1 MEEKDRSVVNN
12 RGPRPIAESVITREK
27 EKTPR
32 YAWIIWIV
40 TYLISFS
47 APLGQFKLVS
57 IPTYFIFIP
66 GVSPA
71 GGFMFDAAGFGMLMT
86 MVSIV
91 GIILAFP
98 AAFICRKIGLKWTI
112 AISAIGVI
120 VGGLIPVLAGT
131 NIPAMYIGRF
141 IEGLGIGLVGVAA
154 PTLITLWFPDKTRG
168 FALGLWSAP
177 RSRHR
182 LAGRA
187 SSGS

>member
-66 GVSPA
+66 GVSPRQGA
-71 GGFMFDAAGFGMLMT
+71 SCSMPRD
-86 MVSIV
+86 
-91 GIILAFP
+91 LA
-98 AAFICRKIGLKWTI
+98 C
-112 AISAIGVI
+112 
-120 VGGLIPVLAGT
+120 
-131 NIPAMYIGRF
+131 
-141 IEGLGIGLVGVAA
+141 
-154 PTLITLWFPDKTRG
+154 
-168 FALGLWSAP
+168 
-177 RSRHR
+177 
-182 LAGRA
+182 
-187 SSGS
+187 

>member
-131 NIPAMYIGRF
+131 TIPAMYIGRF

-154 PTLITLWFPDKTRG
+154 PTLITLWFPD
-168 FALGLWSAP
+168 
-177 RSRHR
+177 
-182 LAGRA
+182 
-187 SSGS
+187 